1 MSHKVIPFAAIS
13 LIIFGMFLLVY
24 TTSILWI
31 KVFAAII
38 SIAGLVILNISYYKS
53 LKRSQQ
59 HDKEFFEQT
68 L

>member
-1 MSHKVIPFAAIS
+1 MSNKVIPFAAIS

-24 TTSILWI
+24 STSIIWI

-38 SIAGLVILNISYYKS
+38 SIAGLVILNICYYKS
-53 LKRSQQ
+53 LKRLKQ
-59 HDKEFFEQT
+59 HDKKFFEQT